1 MAENCNEC
9 SIAWIRGGEYAEVSA
24 HNGSKMKGRVL
35 KLTEQHP
42 EDVKILATNKDGS
55 IFAHVPV
62 KYVKLRAPREL
73 TEEQRAELIERGKR
87 RGKDTKWSCGKEVYL
102 WWMQDNNV
110 VGQMELSDF
119 IDY

>member
-1 MAENCNEC
+1 MTENCNEC

-35 KLTEQHP
+35 KLAEQHP
-42 EDVKILATNKDGS
+42 EDVKILVTNKDGS

-73 TEEQRAELIERGKR
+73 TEEQRNQLIMKKRQISILVMITRKCSHFDERR
-87 RGKDTKWSCGKEVYL
+87 
-102 WWMQDNNV
+102 
-110 VGQMELSDF
+110 F
-119 IDY
+119 

>member
-35 KLTEQHP
+35 KLAEQNP
-42 EDVKILATNKDGS
+42 EYVKILVTNKDGS

-73 TEEQRAELIERGKR
+73 TEEQRAELIERGKNMSR
-87 RGKDTKWSCGKEVYL
+87 NKSIDVKETP
-102 WWMQDNNV
+102 
-110 VGQMELSDF
+110 DF
-119 IDY
+119 DFDGEDEEMFDV

>member
-35 KLTEQHP
+35 KLAEQHP
-42 EDVKILATNKDGS
+42 EDVKILVTNKDGS

-73 TEEQRAELIERGKR
+73 TEEQRAELVERGKNMS
-87 RGKDTKWSCGKEVYL
+87 KWKVTDVE
-102 WWMQDNNV
+102 
-110 VGQMELSDF
+110 ETPDF
-119 IDY
+119 DFDDEDEEILDGEDKIGF